1 MSPKID
7 LRKYIRKTTLTKGE
21 WHVLKRE
28 YLRMEKKINLL
39 RHKQSR
45 LVVKLQ
51 CHQPLN
57 QKLP

>member
-1 MSPKID
+1 MTPRIN
-7 LRKYIRKTTLTKGE
+7 LRKYLRKTSFTKGE

-51 CHQPLN
+51 CHAPLH
-57 QKLP
+57 QRLP